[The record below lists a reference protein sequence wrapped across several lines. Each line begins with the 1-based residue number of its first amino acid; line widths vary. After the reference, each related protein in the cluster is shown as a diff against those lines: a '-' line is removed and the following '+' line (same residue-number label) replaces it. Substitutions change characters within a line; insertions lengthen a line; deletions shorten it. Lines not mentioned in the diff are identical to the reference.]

1 MLMVG
6 RYPGVAPD
14 QRNLTLAEERA
25 YELVAHAKITA
36 WVSLQEETPAQRL
49 SIAPELKWHT
59 TNGSNSYFSDERG
72 GFDAYAPTMV
82 RLNDMIN
89 GAKVRCRSCSLL

>member
-1 MLMVG
+1 MVG

-14 QRNLTLAEERA
+14 QRNRTLAEERA
-25 YELVAHAKITA
+25 YELVAHARITT

-49 SIAPELKWHT
+49 ALPPDAKWHT

-72 GFDAYAPTMV
+72 GFDAYAPTML
-82 RLNDMIN
+82 RLHDMVN
-89 GAKVRCRSCSLL
+89 GAKVG